1 MENSTNKSETSKVIV
16 AFHIGRGGR
25 YNNSGFKSFV
35 GEKNINEFV
44 YDLFINYE
52 NIHKVAEKIKANS
65 ILDRNHDLIFDLI
78 NDEKF
83 TELEIFGIK
92 KEDLGKQ
99 IYTTCG
105 GDGVGLDVEN
115 DGTGCMR
122 EDGEYNTTYACRLED
137 LDEAEIELIVNSNEY
152 KSFDLIEFLEEVT
165 KKKFDRFGAL
175 ISEIEN

>member
-52 NIHKVAEKIKANS
+52 NIHEVSEKIKDNS
-65 ILDRNHDLIFDLI
+65 ILNRNSDFILDLI
-78 NDEKF
+78 NDGKF
-83 TELEIFGIK
+83 EELQKFGITE
-92 KEDLGKQ
+92 EDLGKL

-105 GDGVGLDVEN
+105 GNDVGLYVEN
-115 DGTGCMR
+115 DGIGCINI
-122 EDGEYNTTYACRLED
+122 DHTYNTTYACPLED

-152 KSFDLIEFLEEVT
+152 KSYDLIQFLEEVT